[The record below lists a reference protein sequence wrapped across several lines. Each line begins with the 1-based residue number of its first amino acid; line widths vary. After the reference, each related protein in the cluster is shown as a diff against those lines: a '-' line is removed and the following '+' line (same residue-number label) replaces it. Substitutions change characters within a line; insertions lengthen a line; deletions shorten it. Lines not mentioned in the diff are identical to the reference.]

1 MPSPGDKTY
10 KIVNIALDATG
21 QRSRV
26 TVAVGV
32 VPASGATQYAPRA
45 VVLDLSGPQ
54 FDALRAVVA
63 SQLAASPPPALEG
76 ATLETV

>member
-1 MPSPGDKTY
+1 MPVPGDKVF
-10 KIVNIALDATG
+10 KIANIMLDETG
-21 QRSRV
+21 KRSRV

-32 VPASGATQYAPRA
+32 VPASGSVAYGAKPIM
-45 VVLDLSGPQ
+45 LDLSGAQ

-63 SQLAASPPPALEG
+63 AQLAASPPPALEG